1 MRRLQTWGENSQPSS
16 DLCSR
21 CSTQNT
27 APSRSNTPISF
38 KKNPPS
44 HRRHRRDHHHHHSS
58 SPRVWCLAPEPGV
71 CICICL
77 YSCNWSHACSHIRF
91 KLLCV
96 LQLQVRV
103 LNVTCLQ
110 TRWSEVRARE
120 VAEQPTKTPEPSGV
134 NGDPDGPQLELGLNR
149 AVLGEVSQRREAV
162 NFWRDSVAMR
172 EIVSIQGGEPPLPR
186 PTKPT

>member
-1 MRRLQTWGENSQPSS
+1 MYLSIQ
-16 DLCSR
+16 
-21 CSTQNT
+21 
-27 APSRSNTPISF
+27 
-38 KKNPPS
+38 
-44 HRRHRRDHHHHHSS
+44 
-58 SPRVWCLAPEPGV
+58 
-71 CICICL
+71 
-77 YSCNWSHACSHIRF
+77 
-91 KLLCV
+91 
-96 LQLQVRV
+96 LQLVSCVQSHSLQAVVRPSAAGVRV